1 MDLFEQKFVELN
13 YTDNRPSHNGDAAK
27 ECEKLIRAE
36 ESKGWQAGQVLI
48 LSLIHISSRIPTRAG
63 PTQSSSRTMAG
74 MESIRKEVSPGMV
87 IKPPVRC
94 V

>member
-36 ESKGWQAGQVLI
+36 GCQVMFD
-48 LSLIHISSRIPTRAG
+48 RAPEMPMICSFG
-63 PTQSSSRTMAG
+63 G
-74 MESIRKEVSPGMV
+74 F
-87 IKPPVRC
+87 
-94 V
+94 

>member
-36 ESKGWQAGQVLI
+36 ESKVKCVVLQPCF
-48 LSLIHISSRIPTRAG
+48 L
-63 PTQSSSRTMAG
+63 
-74 MESIRKEVSPGMV
+74 
-87 IKPPVRC
+87 
-94 V
+94 

>member
-1 MDLFEQKFVELN
+1 MNLFEQKFVELN

-48 LSLIHISSRIPTRAG
+48 PLNETMCAG
-63 PTQSSSRTMAG
+63 GVLGYQVMFDCAPEMPMLCSFG
-74 MESIRKEVSPGMV
+74 GF
-87 IKPPVRC
+87 
-94 V
+94 

>member
-36 ESKGWQAGQVLI
+36 ESKGWQAGQVMFD
-48 LSLIHISSRIPTRAG
+48 RAPEMPMICSFG
-63 PTQSSSRTMAG
+63 G
-74 MESIRKEVSPGMV
+74 F
-87 IKPPVRC
+87 
-94 V
+94 

>member
-36 ESKGWQAGQVLI
+36 ESKVGRL
-48 LSLIHISSRIPTRAG
+48 
-63 PTQSSSRTMAG
+63 
-74 MESIRKEVSPGMV
+74 
-87 IKPPVRC
+87 VRC
-94 V
+94 